1 MNIFDPTI
9 FPAVTAL
16 VGSFV
21 GAGIT
26 ALSGICM
33 EKIKHNRNIKIYT
46 AGFIAEVESLVE
58 IIKCR
63 GYITLLEDVLNT
75 LPKDQ
80 SIDFKV
86 LIPENYARFYDA
98 NIANVGFLKP
108 TTAKNLVVFHQ
119 YLQSVVQDFKS
130 ESIFSTQGYDYDSL
144 KEMFELLNKVILLAD
159 EIKLNK

>member
-16 VGSFV
+16 AGSLI

-26 ALSGICM
+26 ALSGIYM
-33 EKIKHNRNIKIYT
+33 EKIKYNRNIKIYT
-46 AGFIAEVESLVE
+46 AGFIAEVESLVD

-63 GYITLLEDVLNT
+63 GYLTLLENVLHT

-80 SIDFKV
+80 VIDLKL
-86 LIPENYARFYDA
+86 LIPDNYARFYDA
-98 NIANVGFLKP
+98 NIAKVGFLKP
-108 TTAKNLVVFHQ
+108 TTAKNLVIFHQ

-130 ESIFSTQGYDYDSL
+130 ESFLSAEGFNYDSL
-144 KEMFELLNKVILLAD
+144 KEMYELLNKAILLAD